1 MEDLDRKEEML
12 KELLQERAKID
23 ELLQDKFT
31 RDLTIMFTDIQGS
44 TSYFESRGDING
56 LSMVFKHNQI
66 LFPVIE
72 THQGRV
78 IKTIGDAIMASFPD
92 VVRGVGAAIEMQ
104 RTLSAYNAACPA
116 HDRIHI
122 RIGLHAGKG
131 IAWSHD
137 VFGDLV
143 NVAARVESM
152 AEPGQILISRT
163 AFDAL
168 RYIDD
173 VVCRFFDRVRFKGKK
188 EAMEL
193 YRVVWDGEEGRAA
206 SAAPGAGSKA
216 HYLDYEDVASCTLER
231 VGEERGDREGVDEH
245 ALKGDH
251 LVKKSVSQPI
261 SVKKALPF
269 FKRVRLL
276 GMGTLLVIILIVGAL
291 IWRERMV
298 KDDLYQVAYQQLK
311 ERKIEESMKS
321 FTRLKPAEAYFE
333 GLAAVYWE
341 TGDYEKAMVM
351 CERVDGMGRRNLYSH
366 VIRGNILWSRGSID
380 EATREYEQATRL
392 TSGADWQRAEA
403 FNRLGRLYAAQHH
416 PEKASAH
423 YAQAAKYNPDSPE
436 VYTNQGM
443 LSERVG
449 NNAEAVSSYEK
460 ALALKPQDAMVG
472 ALLEEAQRKKQ
483 LTEDQERS
491 QQIDALVAELIR
503 SYKEKDK
510 KGTPTNEDSW
520 TSTPLT
526 LTVLNFERRGAP
538 SLRDG
543 EDEYF
548 LLQLTA
554 HLQES
559 GRVQLVERDVLPKL
573 LEELTLGASDL
584 ADPAS
589 ALRIGRIVAARL
601 IATGSFTRYEHE
613 LQVNIRLIE
622 PETTLQ
628 KIVIVENAEQRIP
641 LDELSRRVAHQI
653 MERLT
658 ILYPLRGKVV
668 SLKGEELLLNIGS
681 GQGVSSGM
689 VMKVMETP
697 EPVKIKGK
705 LMTPGGRER
714 GMVRVTS
721 VEPTR
726 AYARI
731 IEKSEDVQVGFS
743 VEEVTPE
750 ETRIQGEGGRE
761 Q

>member
-1 MEDLDRKEEML
+1 
-12 KELLQERAKID
+12 
-23 ELLQDKFT
+23 
-31 RDLTIMFTDIQGS
+31 
-44 TSYFESRGDING
+44 
-56 LSMVFKHNQI
+56 
-66 LFPVIE
+66 
-72 THQGRV
+72 
-78 IKTIGDAIMASFPD
+78 
-92 VVRGVGAAIEMQ
+92 
-104 RTLSAYNAACPA
+104 
-116 HDRIHI
+116 
-122 RIGLHAGKG
+122 
-131 IAWSHD
+131 
-137 VFGDLV
+137 
-143 NVAARVESM
+143 
-152 AEPGQILISRT
+152 
-163 AFDAL
+163 
-168 RYIDD
+168 
-173 VVCRFFDRVRFKGKK
+173 
-188 EAMEL
+188 
-193 YRVVWDGEEGRAA
+193 
-206 SAAPGAGSKA
+206 
-216 HYLDYEDVASCTLER
+216 
-231 VGEERGDREGVDEH
+231 
-245 ALKGDH
+245 
-251 LVKKSVSQPI
+251 
-261 SVKKALPF
+261 
-269 FKRVRLL
+269 
-276 GMGTLLVIILIVGAL
+276 
-291 IWRERMV
+291 
-298 KDDLYQVAYQQLK
+298 
-311 ERKIEESMKS
+311 
-321 FTRLKPAEAYFE
+321 
-333 GLAAVYWE
+333 
-341 TGDYEKAMVM
+341 
-351 CERVDGMGRRNLYSH
+351 
-366 VIRGNILWSRGSID
+366 
-380 EATREYEQATRL
+380 
-392 TSGADWQRAEA
+392 
-403 FNRLGRLYAAQHH
+403 
-416 PEKASAH
+416 
-423 YAQAAKYNPDSPE
+423 
-436 VYTNQGM
+436 
-443 LSERVG
+443 
-449 NNAEAVSSYEK
+449 
-460 ALALKPQDAMVG
+460 MVG

-491 QQIDALVAELIR
+491 QRIDALVAELIR

-750 ETRIQGEGGRE
+750 KPGFRE
-761 Q
+761 